1 MCSATY
7 GQAYE
12 HSSSGRKKQVPKPWL
27 QLHKEIS
34 LLLQLPWEYM
44 GEGGCS
50 AEDAVSALYKYLQNC
65 SNSSLVA
72 DEFVC

>member
-7 GQAYE
+7 GQAHG
-12 HSSSGRKKQVPKPWL
+12 HSSSGRKTEVPQPRL
-27 QLHKEIS
+27 DLRKEIS
-34 LLLQLPWEYM
+34 LLLQLPWEYTS
-44 GEGGCS
+44 EGSCS